1 MRTGKWWMLAVLCLA
16 LITVSLDITI
26 LNVALPSISASL
38 HAGTSDLQWIV
49 DSYSLAFAGAMLPA
63 GVLGDRWGRRR
74 VLMTGLAAFL
84 ASSVWCALAGGVGE
98 LIAARAVMGIGAAII
113 MPLTLAI
120 VSATF
125 DDVERPKAIGITTA
139 AVALGL
145 PLGPVLGGLLLQHY
159 SWSSVF
165 WINVPI
171 AALTLAAA
179 AVLLTE
185 TRSSPSATA
194 PLDVI
199 GAVLAVACIVTL
211 VFGVIRG
218 PESGWSD
225 PATIG
230 LLAAA
235 GPLAI
240 GFGVRERRSAH
251 PLVDLGLFHDRRFA
265 WGTLAT
271 VAVSVALFAIL
282 FVMPQYLQ
290 TVSGADTLGTGLRL
304 IPLMAGLLLSGSA
317 AGPLTRLLGTKIAT
331 ACGLAVLATGLGIL
345 AAISTTSGYGIVA
358 TGLTVAGLGI
368 GAAVAVPMNAV
379 MIAVGGD
386 EAGAGAA
393 VNSALRQVGG
403 ALAVAGLGSVLAAG
417 YRHSLPVDSAPPA
430 ARSSITEAVQVA
442 ANLPADAGNALRLAA
457 QSAFVHGMSHVMLA
471 SAAVVTVAM
480 VLCLRFLP
488 QHVSAPAD
496 ITAPES
502 DPNTHPQA
510 SQTPPHA
517 WSRITDDTPL

>member
-1 MRTGKWWMLAVLCLA
+1 MVRTGKWWMLAVLCLA

-26 LNVALPSISASL
+26 LNVALPSISATL

-49 DSYSLAFAGAMLPA
+49 DSYSLAFAGVMLPA

-74 VLMTGLAAFL
+74 VLMTGLAVFL

-98 LIAARAVMGIGAAII
+98 LITARAAMGVGAAII

-125 DDVERPKAIGITTA
+125 DDAERPKAIGITTA

-179 AVLLTE
+179 ALLLTE
-185 TRSSPSATA
+185 TRNPQAATA
-194 PLDVI
+194 PLDVT
-199 GAVLAVACIVTL
+199 GALLAVVSIVTL

-225 PATIG
+225 PATIVP
-230 LLAAA
+230 LAAA

-240 GFGVRERRSAH
+240 GFGIRERRCRH
-251 PLVDLGLFHDRRFA
+251 PLVDLGLVRDRRFV

-290 TVSGADTLGTGLRL
+290 AVSGADALGTGLRL
-304 IPLMAGLLLSGSA
+304 TPLMIGLLLAGGA

-331 ACGLAVLATGLGIL
+331 VCGLTVLAAGLLML
-345 AAISTTSGYGIVA
+345 AAVHTTTGYGVVA

-403 ALAVAGLGSVLAAG
+403 ALAIAGLGSVLAAG
-417 YRHSLPVDSAPPA
+417 YRHSLSADTTPA

-442 ANLPADAGNALRLAA
+442 ASLPADAGNALRHGA
-457 QSAFVHGMSHVMLA
+457 QSAFVHGMSQVMFA
-471 SAAVVTVAM
+471 TVGVVAVAV
-480 VLCLRFLP
+480 VLCLLFLP
-488 QHVSAPAD
+488 RHADAPAE
-496 ITAPES
+496 IT
-502 DPNTHPQA
+502 T
-510 SQTPPHA
+510 
-517 WSRITDDTPL
+517 R